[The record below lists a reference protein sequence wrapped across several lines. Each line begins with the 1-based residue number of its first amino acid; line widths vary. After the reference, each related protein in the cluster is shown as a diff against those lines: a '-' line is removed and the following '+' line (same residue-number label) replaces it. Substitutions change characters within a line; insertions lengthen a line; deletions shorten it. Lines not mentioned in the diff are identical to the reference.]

1 MKEQKSLKK
10 TEKFEFKEKQKD
22 NSYVPLRKPFFPKEF
37 IIKYKTF
44 LGDEW
49 EDFFKIIQEEK
60 ENTFWVNTNKTS
72 IDEVKESLHQKGV
85 EISQLSFHPQAFSTT
100 HPKPSNLKEYEEG
113 KISLQ
118 EKASMLPVIALCV
131 KEGDKVFDT
140 CAAPGMKT
148 TQLSNL
154 VCENGSVL
162 ATELNDKRFELLNN
176 IMKKHECKNVTT
188 KRIDFRNIKRNKKFD
203 KIILDAPCSSEGL
216 VRKQYD
222 ALKNWS
228 PKLVRQK
235 AANQKNLLLR
245 AFDYLKEG
253 GEMVY
258 STCSFAVEENE
269 EVVLDLLKK
278 RSNTETVPV
287 KLEGIKIRKNDI
299 CENCVR
305 LYPQDN
311 DTQQFFLTKIRKK

>member
-1 MKEQKSLKK
+1 MNNN
-10 TEKFEFKEKQKD
+10 TNEKY
-22 NSYVPLRKPFFPKEF
+22 NSFFPKEF
-37 IIKYKTF
+37 IVKYKQL

-49 EDFFKIIQEEK
+49 NEFFHTIQQEK
-60 ENTFWVNTNKTS
+60 ASTFWVNTNKITVE
-72 IDEVKESLHQKGV
+72 EVKQSLHQKGV
-85 EISQLSFHPQAFSTT
+85 EFDSLSFHPQAFSTT

-118 EKASMLPVIALCV
+118 EKASMLPVVALDV
-131 KEGDKVFDT
+131 KQGDLVFDT
-140 CAAPGMKT
+140 CASPGMKT

-154 VCENGSVL
+154 VGEGGSVL

-188 KRIDFRNIKRNKKFD
+188 KRIDFRNIKKNKKFD

-228 PKLVRQK
+228 LRLVRQK
-235 AANQKNLLLR
+235 AANQKNLITR

-258 STCSFAVEENE
+258 STCSFAPEENE
-269 EVVLDLLKK
+269 EVVLELLKK
-278 RSNTETVPV
+278 KTNAEVVPV
-287 KLEGIKIRKNDI
+287 KLEGIKIRKNEL

-311 DTQQFFLTKIRKK
+311 DTQQFFLAKIRKK